1 MRLASFTLFL
11 LAFVVLSLL
20 DGVGAN
26 LVAALFSA
34 AGALVVTARQLAE
47 PAAPEPEEP
56 SVSVRVVRWNH

>member
-34 AGALVVTARQLAE
+34 AGAVVAIARQPVE
-47 PAAPEPEEP
+47 PRAPEPEEP
-56 SVSVRVVRWNH
+56 SVSVRVVRWNY